1 MKVFNLSKT
10 KKLLHNKIGKSIILF
25 ISLGLSSLTFAN
37 NTTWIETNDTSPS
50 KTNHVSSISDSIS
63 TENSNITT
71 SHDVNYFSII
81 PCAVKLNDK
90 DTVKCHYVLNENEYK
105 YEFDLNSS
113 LLSQMKEN
121 IDEIRSQ
128 PLKRLIA
135 ENIYY
140 FSLFYSM
147 DDIDTSLN
155 YIGNE
160 FKLYQNQDDI
170 NLRLAAHD
178 ITKEL
183 TTNQYAVSV
192 DGYKFIDKDSNDNSN
207 IINTEDYKFTFIQ
220 DAHKTNLFI
229 KPAKISLQ
237 DFFNLVF
244 DNLSKNDIYDNAKII
259 ERYFNTVHFHY
270 NDNMIPVN
278 LSQYYKR
285 PTNFKSEAIL
295 DKIVLP
301 KSFDNEQQKVVI
313 NEDLKKIGK
322 GINGMFTGLLILSV
336 LFVISKIVSH
346 VQEQTRAPFF
356 PKVES
361 DFSSIEKMP
370 NMGEVE
376 NLIQKVDSIKQD
388 FKNIKYDYELDET
401 LLVIFNNIN
410 LLKESFYSDFNEINW
425 KENKN
430 LDIVKEFQSV
440 IDNYVESMNNE
451 YLKIKERFDVI
462 LKGKMTEKLDNIKII
477 QDLQ

>member
-1 MKVFNLSKT
+1 MKVFNLSKIRNYY
-10 KKLLHNKIGKSIILF
+10 LISIILF
-25 ISLGLSSLTFAN
+25 ISLGLSSLAFAN

-50 KTNHVSSISDSIS
+50 KTNSVSSISNSIS
-63 TENSNITT
+63 TEKNNITL
-71 SHDVNYFSII
+71 SHDLNYFSVI
-81 PCAVKLNDK
+81 PCAVKLDDRDK
-90 DTVKCHYVLNENEYK
+90 IKCHYMLNEKEYR
-105 YEFDLNSS
+105 YEFDVNRFLLNQ
-113 LLSQMKEN
+113 LKEN
-121 IDEIRSQ
+121 IDEVRSQ

-155 YIGNE
+155 YIDNE
-160 FKLYQNQDDI
+160 FKVYQNQDDI
-170 NLRLAAHD
+170 TLRFTTTD

-183 TTNQYAVSV
+183 TTNQYAVSIE
-192 DGYKFIDKDSNDNSN
+192 GYKLIDKDSNDNPN

-229 KPAKISLQ
+229 KPEKTSLN

-244 DNLSKNDIYDNAKII
+244 DNLSKNDLYDNAKII
-259 ERYFNTVHFHY
+259 ERYFNTVQFHY

-346 VQEQTRAPFF
+346 VQEQTRAPLF

-401 LLVIFNNIN
+401 LSVMFNNIN

-425 KENKN
+425 QENKN

>member
-1 MKVFNLSKT
+1 MKVFNLLKT
-10 KKLLHNKIGKSIILF
+10 KKLLHNKISKSIILF
-25 ISLGLSSLTFAN
+25 VSLGLSSLAFAN
-37 NTTWIETNDTSPS
+37 NTTWIETNDTSSS
-50 KTNHVSSISDSIS
+50 KTNTAPSSYDLIS
-63 TENSNITT
+63 TENSNIAT
-71 SHDVNYFSII
+71 SHNVNYFSVI
-81 PCAVKLNDK
+81 PCAVKLDDK
-90 DTVKCHYVLNENEYK
+90 DAVKCHYMLNEIEYN

-113 LLSQMKEN
+113 LLSQLKKN
-121 IDEIRSQ
+121 IDKVRSQ

-140 FSLFYSM
+140 FNLFYAIE
-147 DDIDTSLN
+147 DIDTSLN

-160 FKLYQNQDDI
+160 FKLYQNQDNI
-170 NLRLAAHD
+170 NLRLSAHD

-192 DGYKFIDKDSNDNSN
+192 DGYRVIDKDSNDNSN

-220 DAHKTNLFI
+220 DAHKTDLFI
-229 KPAKISLQ
+229 KPEKTSLK

-244 DNLSKNDIYDNAKII
+244 DNLSKNDIYDNAKMI
-259 ERYFNTVHFHY
+259 ERYFNTIQFHY

-278 LSQYYKR
+278 LSQYYER
-285 PTNFKSEAIL
+285 PANFKSEKVL

-301 KSFDNEQQKVVI
+301 KYFDNEPQKVVI

-322 GINGMFTGLLILSV
+322 GINGMLTGLLILSV

-346 VQEQTRAPFF
+346 VKNETRAPVF

-361 DFSSIEKMP
+361 DFASIENIP
-370 NMGEVE
+370 DLSEIE
-376 NLIQKVDSIKQD
+376 NLIQKVESIKQD
-388 FKNIKYDYELDET
+388 FKNIKYDYELDDT
-401 LLVIFNNIN
+401 LSVMFNNIN
-410 LLKESFYSDFNEINW
+410 LLKESVYSDFNEINW

-440 IDNYVESMNNE
+440 IDSYIESMNSE
-451 YLKIKERFDVI
+451 YLKIKECFDVI

>member
-90 DTVKCHYVLNENEYK
+90 DTVKCHYMLNENEYK

-229 KPAKISLQ
+229 KPEKTSLN

-259 ERYFNTVHFHY
+259 ERYFNTIQFHY
-270 NDNMIPVN
+270 NDNMMPVN
-278 LSQYYKR
+278 LSQYYER
-285 PTNFKSEAIL
+285 PANFKSEAIL

-301 KSFDNEQQKVVI
+301 KSFDNEQQVVV
-313 NEDLKKIGK
+313 NDDLEKIVK
-322 GINGMFTGLLILSV
+322 GINRILKGLLIFSV
-336 LFVISKIVSH
+336 LFLISQLVSH
-346 VQEQTRAPFF
+346 VKNETRAPVF

-361 DFSSIEKMP
+361 DFASIENIP
-370 NMGEVE
+370 DLSEIE
-376 NLIQKVDSIKQD
+376 NLIQKVESIKQD
-388 FKNIKYDYELDET
+388 FKNIKYDYELDDT
-401 LLVIFNNIN
+401 LSVMFNNIN
-410 LLKESFYSDFNEINW
+410 LLKESVYSDFNEINW
-425 KENKN
+425 QENKN
-430 LDIVKEFQSV
+430 SDIVKEFQSV
-440 IDNYVESMNNE
+440 IDSYVESMNNG
-451 YLKIKERFDVI
+451 YLKIKERFDAI

>member
-1 MKVFNLSKT
+1 MKVFYLLKT
-10 KKLLHNKIGKSIILF
+10 KKLLHTKISKSIILF
-25 ISLGLSSLTFAN
+25 VSLGLSSLAFAN
-37 NTTWIETNDTSPS
+37 NTTWIETNNTSPS
-50 KTNHVSSISDSIS
+50 KTNTASLSYDLIS
-63 TENSNITT
+63 TKNSNITT
-71 SHDVNYFSII
+71 LHDVNYFSVI
-81 PCAVKLNDK
+81 PCAVKLDDRDK
-90 DTVKCHYVLNENEYK
+90 IKCHYMLNENEYR
-105 YEFDLNSS
+105 YEFDVNRFLLNQ
-113 LLSQMKEN
+113 LKEN
-121 IDEIRSQ
+121 IDEVRSQ

-140 FSLFYSM
+140 FNLFYSM

-170 NLRLAAHD
+170 NLRLSAHD
-178 ITKEL
+178 IIKEL

-192 DGYKFIDKDSNDNSN
+192 DGYRVIDKDSNDNSN
-207 IINTEDYKFTFIQ
+207 LINTEDYKFTFIQ

-229 KPAKISLQ
+229 KPDTISLN

-244 DNLSKNDIYDNAKII
+244 DNLSKNDIYDNAKMI
-259 ERYFNTVHFHY
+259 ERYFNTTQFHY

-278 LSQYYKR
+278 LSQYYQR
-285 PTNFKSEAIL
+285 PANFKTEAVL

-346 VQEQTRAPFF
+346 VQEQTRAPVF
-356 PKVES
+356 PKVQS
-361 DFSSIEKMP
+361 DFASIENIP

-376 NLIQKVDSIKQD
+376 NLIQKVESIKQD
-388 FKNIKYDYELDET
+388 FKNIRYDYELDDA
-401 LLVIFNNIN
+401 LSVMFNNIN
-410 LLKESFYSDFNEINW
+410 LLKEYVYSDFNEINW
-425 KENKN
+425 QENKN
-430 LDIVKEFQSV
+430 SDIVKEFQSV

-451 YLKIKERFDVI
+451 YMKIKECFNVI
-462 LKGKMTEKLDNIKII
+462 CKGKMTEKLDNIKII

>member
-229 KPAKISLQ
+229 KPEKTSLN

-259 ERYFNTVHFHY
+259 ERYFNTIQFHY
-270 NDNMIPVN
+270 NDNMMPVN
-278 LSQYYKR
+278 LSQYYER
-285 PTNFKSEAIL
+285 PSNFKSEAIL

-301 KSFDNEQQKVVI
+301 KSFDNEQQVVV
-313 NEDLKKIGK
+313 NDDLEKIVK
-322 GINGMFTGLLILSV
+322 GINRILKGLLIFSV
-336 LFVISKIVSH
+336 LFLISQLVSH
-346 VQEQTRAPFF
+346 VKNETRAPVF

-361 DFSSIEKMP
+361 DFASIENIP
-370 NMGEVE
+370 NLSEIE
-376 NLIQKVDSIKQD
+376 NLIQKVESIKQD
-388 FKNIKYDYELDET
+388 FKNIKYDYELDDT
-401 LLVIFNNIN
+401 LSVMFNNIN
-410 LLKESFYSDFNEINW
+410 LLKESVYSDFNEINW
-425 KENKN
+425 QENKN
-430 LDIVKEFQSV
+430 SDIVKEFQSV
-440 IDNYVESMNNE
+440 IDSYVESMNNE
-451 YLKIKERFDVI
+451 YLKIKERFDAI

>member
-229 KPAKISLQ
+229 KPEKTSLN

-259 ERYFNTVHFHY
+259 ERYFNTIQFHY
-270 NDNMIPVN
+270 NDNMMPVN
-278 LSQYYKR
+278 LSQYYER
-285 PTNFKSEAIL
+285 PANFKSEAIL

-301 KSFDNEQQKVVI
+301 KSFDNEQQVVV
-313 NEDLKKIGK
+313 NDDLEKIVK
-322 GINGMFTGLLILSV
+322 GINRILKGLLIFSV
-336 LFVISKIVSH
+336 LFLISQLVSH
-346 VQEQTRAPFF
+346 VKNETRAPVF

-361 DFSSIEKMP
+361 DFASIENIP
-370 NMGEVE
+370 NLSEIE
-376 NLIQKVDSIKQD
+376 NLIQKVESIKQD
-388 FKNIKYDYELDET
+388 FKNIKYDYELDDT
-401 LLVIFNNIN
+401 LSVMFNNIN
-410 LLKESFYSDFNEINW
+410 LLKESVYSDFNEINW
-425 KENKN
+425 QENKN
-430 LDIVKEFQSV
+430 SDIVKEFQSV
-440 IDNYVESMNNE
+440 IDSYVESMNNE
-451 YLKIKERFDVI
+451 YLKIKERFDAI

>member
-1 MKVFNLSKT
+1 MKVFNLSKIRNYY
-10 KKLLHNKIGKSIILF
+10 LISIILF
-25 ISLGLSSLTFAN
+25 ISLGLSSLAFAN

-50 KTNHVSSISDSIS
+50 KTNSVSSISNSIS
-63 TENSNITT
+63 TEKNNITL
-71 SHDVNYFSII
+71 SHDLNYFSVI
-81 PCAVKLNDK
+81 PCAVKLDDRDK
-90 DTVKCHYVLNENEYK
+90 IKCHYMLNEKEYR
-105 YEFDLNSS
+105 YEFDVNRFLLNQ
-113 LLSQMKEN
+113 LKEN
-121 IDEIRSQ
+121 IDEVRSQ

-155 YIGNE
+155 YIDNE
-160 FKLYQNQDDI
+160 FKVYQNQDDI
-170 NLRLAAHD
+170 TLRFTTTD

-183 TTNQYAVSV
+183 TTNQYAVSIE
-192 DGYKFIDKDSNDNSN
+192 GYKLIDKDSNDNPN

-229 KPAKISLQ
+229 KPEKTSLN

-244 DNLSKNDIYDNAKII
+244 DNLSKNDLYDNAKII
-259 ERYFNTVHFHY
+259 ERYFNTVQFHY

-285 PTNFKSEAIL
+285 LTNFKSEAIL

-361 DFSSIEKMP
+361 DFASIENIP
-370 NMGEVE
+370 DLSEIE
-376 NLIQKVDSIKQD
+376 NLIQKVESIKQD
-388 FKNIKYDYELDET
+388 FKNIKYDYELDDT
-401 LLVIFNNIN
+401 LSVMFNNIN
-410 LLKESFYSDFNEINW
+410 LLKESVYSDFNEINW
-425 KENKN
+425 QENKN
-430 LDIVKEFQSV
+430 SDIVKEFQSV
-440 IDNYVESMNNE
+440 IDSYVESMNNE
-451 YLKIKERFDVI
+451 YLKIKERFDAI

>member
-229 KPAKISLQ
+229 KPEKTSLN

-259 ERYFNTVHFHY
+259 ERYFNTIQFHY
-270 NDNMIPVN
+270 NDNMMPVN
-278 LSQYYKR
+278 LSQYYER
-285 PTNFKSEAIL
+285 PSNFKSEAIL

-301 KSFDNEQQKVVI
+301 KSFDNEQQVVV
-313 NEDLKKIGK
+313 NDDLEKIVK
-322 GINGMFTGLLILSV
+322 GINRILKGLLIFSV
-336 LFVISKIVSH
+336 LFLISQLVSH
-346 VQEQTRAPFF
+346 VKNETRAPVF

-361 DFSSIEKMP
+361 DFASIENIP
-370 NMGEVE
+370 NLSEIE
-376 NLIQKVDSIKQD
+376 NLIQKVESIKQD
-388 FKNIKYDYELDET
+388 FKNIKYDYELDDT
-401 LLVIFNNIN
+401 LSVMFNNIN
-410 LLKESFYSDFNEINW
+410 LLKESVYSDFNEINW
-425 KENKN
+425 
-430 LDIVKEFQSV
+430 
-440 IDNYVESMNNE
+440 
-451 YLKIKERFDVI
+451 
-462 LKGKMTEKLDNIKII
+462 
-477 QDLQ
+477 

>member
-90 DTVKCHYVLNENEYK
+90 DTVKCHYMLNENEYK

-229 KPAKISLQ
+229 KPEKTSLN

-259 ERYFNTVHFHY
+259 ERYFNTIQFHY
-270 NDNMIPVN
+270 NDNMMPVN
-278 LSQYYKR
+278 LSQYYER
-285 PTNFKSEAIL
+285 PANFKSEAIL

-301 KSFDNEQQKVVI
+301 KSFDNEQQVVV
-313 NEDLKKIGK
+313 NDDLEKIVK
-322 GINGMFTGLLILSV
+322 GINRILKGLLIFSV
-336 LFVISKIVSH
+336 LFLISQLVSH
-346 VQEQTRAPFF
+346 VKNETRAPVF

-361 DFSSIEKMP
+361 DFASIENIP
-370 NMGEVE
+370 DLSEIE
-376 NLIQKVDSIKQD
+376 NLIQKVESIKQD
-388 FKNIKYDYELDET
+388 
-401 LLVIFNNIN
+401 
-410 LLKESFYSDFNEINW
+410 LK
-425 KENKN
+425 
-430 LDIVKEFQSV
+430 
-440 IDNYVESMNNE
+440 
-451 YLKIKERFDVI
+451 
-462 LKGKMTEKLDNIKII
+462 T
-477 QDLQ
+477 

>member
-1 MKVFNLSKT
+1 MKVLNLLKT
-10 KKLLHNKIGKSIILF
+10 NKLLHNKIGKSLILF
-25 ISLGLSSLTFAN
+25 ISLGLSSLAFAN
-37 NTTWIETNDTSPS
+37 NTTWIETNNTSPS
-50 KTNHVSSISDSIS
+50 KTNTASLSYDLIS
-63 TENSNITT
+63 TENSNSTT
-71 SHDVNYFSII
+71 SHDVNYFLVI
-81 PCAVKLNDK
+81 PCAVKLDDRDK
-90 DTVKCHYVLNENEYK
+90 IKCHYMLNENEYK

-121 IDEIRSQ
+121 IDEVRSQ

-170 NLRLAAHD
+170 NLKLAAHD

-259 ERYFNTVHFHY
+259 ERYFNTVQFHY

-278 LSQYYKR
+278 LYKYYKR

-301 KSFDNEQQKVVI
+301 KSFDNEQQKVVV
-313 NEDLKKIGK
+313 NDDLKKIHK
-322 GINGMFTGLLILSV
+322 RMNVTVLLILSV
-336 LFVISKIVSH
+336 SFLILLVLHF
-346 VQEQTRAPFF
+346 QDQTGAPIF
-356 PKVES
+356 PKAES
-361 DFSSIEKMP
+361 DFTSIENIP
-370 NMGEVE
+370 DLSEIE
-376 NLIQKVDSIKQD
+376 NLIQKVESIKQD
-388 FKNIKYDYELDET
+388 FKNIKYDYELDDT
-401 LLVIFNNIN
+401 LSVMFNNIN

-425 KENKN
+425 QENKN

-451 YLKIKERFDVI
+451 YLKIKEGFDVI

>member
-1 MKVFNLSKT
+1 MKVFNLSKIRNYY
-10 KKLLHNKIGKSIILF
+10 LISIILF
-25 ISLGLSSLTFAN
+25 ISLGLSSLAFAN

-50 KTNHVSSISDSIS
+50 KTNSVSSISNSIS
-63 TENSNITT
+63 TEKNNITL
-71 SHDVNYFSII
+71 SHDLNYFSVI
-81 PCAVKLNDK
+81 PCAVKLDDRDK
-90 DTVKCHYVLNENEYK
+90 IKCHYMLNEKEYR
-105 YEFDLNSS
+105 YEFDVNRFLLNQ
-113 LLSQMKEN
+113 LKEN
-121 IDEIRSQ
+121 IDEVRSQ

-155 YIGNE
+155 YIDNE
-160 FKLYQNQDDI
+160 FKVYQNQDDI
-170 NLRLAAHD
+170 TLRFTTTD

-183 TTNQYAVSV
+183 TTNQYAVSIE
-192 DGYKFIDKDSNDNSN
+192 GYKLIDKDSNDNPN

-229 KPAKISLQ
+229 KPEKTSLN

-244 DNLSKNDIYDNAKII
+244 DNLSKNDLYDNAKII
-259 ERYFNTVHFHY
+259 ERYFNTVQFHY

-401 LLVIFNNIN
+401 LSVMFNNIN
-410 LLKESFYSDFNEINW
+410 LLKESLYSDFNEINW
-425 KENKN
+425 QENKN